1 MLRTRKNALFPTSV
15 CCWLIVLESCRI
27 TPPRA
32 CGKNLSTLLLLSQ
45 GFGSPRAC
53 GENIRAG
60 NRQTLRYGSP
70 PHMRGKLEMISDNVK
85 IKRITPAHAGKT
97 PFRNIQNRGLSDHPR
112 TCGENFVIEPII
124 APTVGSPPHM
134 RGKHFTQI
142 IVEGS

>member
-27 TPPRA
+27 PPPRA
-32 CGKNLSTLLLLSQ
+32 CRKNLSTLLLLSQ

-70 PHMRGKLEMISDNVK
+70 PHMRGKQAFFPSKLLIG
-85 IKRITPAHAGKT
+85 RIIPAHAGKT
-97 PFRNIQNRGLSDHPR
+97 QSILVRHTPLTDHPR
-112 TCGENFVIEPII
+112 TCGENLAAEPLSLPII
-124 APTVGSPPHM
+124 GSPPRM
-134 RGKHFTQI
+134 RGKREFFICQ
-142 IVEGS
+142 VVP